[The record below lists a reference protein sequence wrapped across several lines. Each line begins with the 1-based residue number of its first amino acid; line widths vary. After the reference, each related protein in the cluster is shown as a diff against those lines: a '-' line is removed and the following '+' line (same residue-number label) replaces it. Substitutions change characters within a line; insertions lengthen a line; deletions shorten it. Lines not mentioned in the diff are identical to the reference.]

1 MGRERAAYGRA
12 VPVLFEY
19 APPWAWAL
27 GSGAFAAFYAVRWP
41 RRQAAGLAGGLR
53 YVILRWFHSLVW
65 VLIGLSLGLHATPSP
80 AVHAFARWLLVV
92 ALLTYVAFAAALLL
106 PRRRG

>member
-1 MGRERAAYGRA
+1 

-27 GSGAFAAFYAVRWP
+27 GSGALAAFYAVRWP
-41 RRQAAGLAGGLR
+41 RRQAAGLALGLR

-65 VLIGLSLGLHATPSP
+65 VLIGVSLGLHAVPNP
-80 AVHAFARWLLVV
+80 AVHDFARLLLIV
-92 ALLTYVAFAAALLL
+92 ALLTYVAFAAALLV
-106 PRRRG
+106 PRRGA